1 MLPKHTI
8 LFEKLTVGGLELK
21 NRIVVPPLVQIRPIT
36 SPEGLAWY
44 RRLASGGAGL
54 VIAEATGIFDIA
66 DKLTADDLRPL
77 VDTIHAGGA
86 AAAIQLTTGR
96 IGEKGNPLGGK
107 GNPNKFTIEQLD
119 EIVNGFAEASRICI
133 DAGFD
138 AVEPHGA
145 HGYVINLFLMP
156 TRNKR
161 SDEYGGSL
169 ENRCR
174 LGVRVVESIKAAIG
188 DDGLILYRHTPVRGG
203 TTMEE
208 SLVLAE
214 KLIAAGADV
223 LDISP
228 ARDEIPADI
237 AAPFKERFD
246 VPVIAVQG
254 MNDPDAAA
262 DALTAGRCDL
272 VAIGRGMIADAQ
284 WPSKVRDEHL
294 DDILEC
300 AECNEG
306 CYGGLKARKSVI
318 CVLWKNDEVAACMA

>member
-1 MLPKHTI
+1 MLPQHEI
-8 LFEKLTVGGLELK
+8 LFEKLTVGELELK
-21 NRIVVPPLVQIRPIT
+21 NRIVVPPLVQIRHIT

-44 RRLASGGAGL
+44 KRLASGGAGL
-54 VIAEATGIFDIA
+54 IIVEATGIFDIA
-66 DKLTADDLRPL
+66 GKLTADDLRPL
-77 VDTIHAGGA
+77 VDTIHACGA
-86 AAAIQLTTGR
+86 AVAIQLTTGG
-96 IGEKGNPLGGK
+96 IGEKGNPLGDEGD
-107 GNPNKFTIEQLD
+107 PNEFTIEQLD
-119 EIVNGFAEASRICI
+119 EIVATFGEAARICI

-138 AVEPHGA
+138 AVQPHGA
-145 HGYVINLFLMP
+145 HGYVINLFSMP
-156 TRNKR
+156 EKNQR

-174 LGVRVVESIKAAIG
+174 LGVRVVESIKSAIG

-208 SLVLAE
+208 ALVLAE

-254 MNDPDAAA
+254 MSDPDAAA

-284 WPSKVRDEHL
+284 WPNKVADERF
-294 DDILEC
+294 DDILKC
-300 AECNEG
+300 VECNEG
-306 CYGGLKARKSVI
+306 CYGGLEARKPVV
-318 CVLWKNDEVAACMA
+318 CTHWKQDEVAPFMA